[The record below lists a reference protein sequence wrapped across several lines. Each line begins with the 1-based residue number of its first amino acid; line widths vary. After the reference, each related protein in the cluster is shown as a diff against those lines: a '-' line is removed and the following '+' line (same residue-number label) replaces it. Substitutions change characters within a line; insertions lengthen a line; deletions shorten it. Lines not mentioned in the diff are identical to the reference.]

1 MKKYI
6 NILFAA
12 AVSALALVSCVKEQE
27 VKPGTPDAEDC
38 QGVYFPKQD
47 VIEETQIFDPTQE
60 KVAII
65 KVARGVSEGALTIV
79 PKVSLSETTSAGTVD
94 GDVALF
100 TVSDI
105 IFEDGQTETEI
116 EIEFP
121 EVKEGVQYSLHLAV
135 EGDQYTSKYS
145 SKVNT
150 CDLKVMCVA
159 YQSFLNPKT
168 NEPAKITFTLGW
180 WSEKRTAYI
189 KYYEVDGVRHC
200 VTYDEALVGTQTNGA
215 HEEKG
220 GFWGV
225 DPDQHLEFL
234 WFQEDD
240 MECSDCGEK
249 HPHTIPAG
257 YAPATEGGEL
267 MTFTEY
273 QHFQLFSGQPETY
286 VVDYYGYQRMGGYA
300 RPYLHFVDANE
311 LFDNACFYDL
321 NGGFYFWVLGYNTLA
336 NRGSGWSFPQDYDIV
351 GIAEGFTRADYTLKL
366 DAGITEYNA
375 KAEANVVPVSFQVGP
390 DVDKVG
396 YTILEGIASGA
407 AIDAEEAAIAKDTID
422 FKYATFVEAEG
433 KSFTDSIA
441 LDKSGIYTLVAV
453 GLDTLKKAQSAA
465 SITFKYLATD
475 DQDKVIVSVSASTT
489 EAYAS
494 KGYSTETSLA
504 YTVSGVGITAAIP
517 MVYSAIDV
525 IKEGGIEKLVSNMEA
540 SPNVFL
546 SMLKDEEFTGALP
559 ANALANAN
567 DKGYTDIISGLTP
580 GTEFYVVIWAT
591 NGYSTAVAYDKMKTT
606 GDPLPIYQNFTLDD
620 YYEAGELASRE
631 SVIGTWNYYGTDAYG
646 SLGMREYLGKLVFT
660 ASETETEG
668 PDDDGLYDEYVYADG
683 LFGDISWLAQYDM
696 STEAVVEMDV
706 YGGIVYHFQKT
717 TVPGNYQVY
726 LGSKGN
732 NDFGYA
738 AAYFSAFVPVA
749 DGYYAFLH
757 VSSNYTNM
765 NFCGISLRDPDAG
778 WIAQIWD
785 PLFVDPDKDDNGL
798 APAKVNKAIAAAKAR
813 LGRSVETVSATQFV
827 GQKQAIHAVI
837 DAYQMSYKTE
847 RHTITPAAVEG
858 LAPVTRVQRVAAKHS
873 VSSSKV
879 VKSAKDHFTLAQ
891 FDMRKKMN

>member
-1 MKKYI
+1 MKKFT
-6 NILFAA
+6 NILIAA
-12 AVSALALVSCVKEQE
+12 AVMALAVVSCVKEQE
-27 VKPGTPDAEDC
+27 NKPGAPDAEDC
-38 QGVYFPKQD
+38 YGVYFPQQE
-47 VIEETQIFDPTQE
+47 VIEETQIFDPTQDKE
-60 KVAII
+60 VEI
-65 KVARGVSEGALTIV
+65 KVARTVSDGALTV
-79 PKVSLSETTSAGTVD
+79 KPVVSVSSITANGLVEEDAE
-94 GDVALF
+94 LF
-100 TVSDI
+100 TVPDI
-105 IFEDGQTETEI
+105 VFEDGQEETTI
-116 EIEFP
+116 LVEFP
-121 EVKEGVQYSLHLAV
+121 EVKEGVQYALHLKL
-135 EGDQYTSKYS
+135 EGDAYVSKYS
-145 SKVNT
+145 SKLTT
-150 CDLKVMCVA
+150 CDYKMMCVA
-159 YQSFLNPKT
+159 YQDFLNPVTK
-168 NEPAKITFTLGW
+168 ERAKITFTLGW
-180 WSEKRTAYI
+180 WEEKRTAYI
-189 KYYEVDGVRHC
+189 KYYEVDGIRYC
-200 VTYDEALVGTQTNGA
+200 ETYDEALVGTVTNGE
-215 HEEKG
+215 HVEKG

-225 DPDQHLEFL
+225 DPDQHLHFMWYL
-234 WFQEDD
+234 QDD
-240 MECSDCGEK
+240 EECSDCGKK
-249 HPHTIPAG
+249 HSHTIPAG
-257 YAPATEGGEL
+257 YEPAPEGAEV
-267 MTFTEY
+267 MTFNG
-273 QHFQLFSGQPETY
+273 FQEFDFGWAKKPI
-286 VVDYYGYQRMGGYA
+286 VVDYYYYQLENGYA
-300 RPYLHFVDANE
+300 RPYLHFLDANS
-311 LFDNACFYDL
+311 LYDNASYYDK
-321 NGGFYFWVLGYNTLA
+321 NGGFYFWILGYNTLETP
-336 NRGSGWSFPQDYDIV
+336 GSGWGFPQDYDII

-375 KAEANVVPVSFQVGP
+375 KAEANVVPVSFKVGP

-396 YTILEGIASGA
+396 YTIREGILSGA

-453 GLDTLKKAQSAA
+453 GLDTLKNAQSAA
-465 SITFKYLATD
+465 SITFKYLAAD
-475 DQDKVIVSVSASTT
+475 DQDKVIVSVSASST
-489 EAYAS
+489 EAYVS
-494 KGYSTETSLA
+494 KGYNPDNSLA

-631 SVIGTWNYYGTDAYG
+631 SVIGTWNYYGTDASG

-683 LFGDISWLAQYDM
+683 LFGDISWLAKYDM

-785 PLFVDPDKDDNGL
+785 PLFVDPDKDNNGL

-879 VKSAKDHFTLAQ
+879 VNSAKDHFTLAQ